1 MSWGR
6 GKFEV
11 FLNISGEQLKKTPKF
26 KGMIEF
32 LRSQLSRCRLYGPC
46 LNQLQWF
53 QNNSNLELASYLK
66 IDVLL
71 ANSSGNRFYNV
82 SEVSKRL
89 KNVVVS
95 IFKFCSNFMR
105 FVIQNLAFHS
115 SANLNYYITIYFN
128 FHSRKLPTN
137 LQKHFTRVLFS
148 ASDALQTN
156 ARNLINV

>member
-1 MSWGR
+1 
-6 GKFEV
+6 
-11 FLNISGEQLKKTPKF
+11 
-26 KGMIEF
+26 
-32 LRSQLSRCRLYGPC
+32 
-46 LNQLQWF
+46 
-53 QNNSNLELASYLK
+53 
-66 IDVLL
+66 
-71 ANSSGNRFYNV
+71 
-82 SEVSKRL
+82 
-89 KNVVVS
+89 
-95 IFKFCSNFMR
+95 MR